1 MAKSLYRP
9 NRKGVAE
16 LAASADIQN
25 GMVRAA
31 EIVKAAAE
39 STPVL
44 RRGTNA
50 QRRGY
55 AASFKVVPNKAKVR
69 GGVGARPRGAAMVI
83 NDHEMERL
91 FGGRSRTLYRALD
104 ALNGVTIQ

>member
-1 MAKSLYRP
+1 MANAKYRP
-9 NRKGVAE
+9 NRKGVRE

-39 STPVL
+39 DMPVI

-55 AASFKVVPNKAKVR
+55 VKAFKVVPNKAKVR
-69 GGVGARPRGAAMVI
+69 GGMGAQPRAAAMVI

-91 FGGRSRTLYRALD
+91 FGGRSRTLYRALG
-104 ALNGVTIQ
+104 ALKGVVIG